1 MAKRTRGTS
10 RPGQRAPIQR
20 AARPAGGASGAINQ
34 PVAPSLASPV
44 QVPADG
50 LDSQLPAAPS
60 PAEAGAVVGIGGP
73 PPATAS
79 VRGAASSSRTA
90 APASLAAVT
99 ATEYRYVTRDL
110 RRIGLIGGSMFGLL
124 GIAFVALQVIGIGR

>member
-20 AARPAGGASGAINQ
+20 ATRPAGGASGAISQ
-34 PVAPSLASPV
+34 PVAPSPASPV

-60 PAEAGAVVGIGGP
+60 QAEAGAVVGTVGP
-73 PPATAS
+73 PPVTSGSRGPAS
-79 VRGAASSSRTA
+79 FSRTA

-99 ATEYRYVTRDL
+99 ETEYRYVTRDL

-124 GIAFVALQVIGIGR
+124 GIAFVALEVIGIGR

>member
-20 AARPAGGASGAINQ
+20 ATRPAGGASGAISQ
-34 PVAPSLASPV
+34 PVAPSPASPV

-50 LDSQLPAAPS
+50 LNSQLPAAPS
-60 PAEAGAVVGIGGP
+60 QDEAGAVGTVGP
-73 PPATAS
+73 PPVTS
-79 VRGAASSSRTA
+79 GSRGAASSSRTA

-99 ATEYRYVTRDL
+99 ETEYRYVTRDL
-110 RRIGLIGGSMFGLL
+110 RRIGLIGGSMFALL
-124 GIAFVALQVIGIGR
+124 GIAFVALEVVGVGR